1 MSTGTFGKITVQA
14 LSWSKERGM
23 YVAAGD
29 PIETRAE
36 KLEEVEAPTVGKL
49 DRFLKGPVPWNWL
62 VRASKLPGTAL
73 ILGLCLWRLKGAT
86 RSNSVWLS
94 NAELRPFGIDR
105 AAKSRGLTALESAGL
120 IAVDRNDGKRPI
132 ITLLT

>member
-1 MSTGTFGKITVQA
+1 
-14 LSWSKERGM
+14 M

-86 RSNSVWLS
+86 RSNSVWLGNS
-94 NAELRPFGIDR
+94 ELQPFGIDR
-105 AAKSRGLTALESAGL
+105 AAKSRGLAALEKAGL
-120 IAVDRNDGKRPI
+120 IAINRNAARRPI
-132 ITLLT
+132 VTILT